1 MTKTLSTGERAL
13 RIELLRARAALERQS
28 FVYSARS
35 VHDSLTPMGIVRSVF
50 PRMAKKGPA
59 DWLLQGFSV
68 ARRYP
73 FLASGLSAL
82 VSGAGRRRG
91 LWRVAVGLLLSWQVV
106 RALGR
111 SNADKDTRA

>member
-1 MTKTLSTGERAL
+1 MTKPLSASERAL

-35 VHDSLTPMGIVRSVF
+35 VCESLTPMGVARSVF
-50 PRMAKKGPA
+50 PGMTKKGPA
-59 DWLLQGFSV
+59 NWLMQGFSV

-91 LWRVAVGLLLSWQVV
+91 LWRVAAGLLLSWQVA
-106 RALGR
+106 RALG
-111 SNADKDTRA
+111 SSSADKDTRR